1 MRKSSSLGNT
11 DQANG
16 QPLIQTPRENNAVEG
31 SVVETTVA
39 PAPQT
44 PNEQTGLLG
53 ADKAKKIAVAL
64 AGHLT
69 QDATNNDTCDALSTC
84 LYGALLFLH
93 PCAPLPFA
101 VVHEGVSRCLS
112 WRNGDK
118 PVRGAITTDISVSYD
133 ATRAD
138 QSIPHKNVLPCGIWG
153 VFAGAAKNAVSGPIP
168 PQQPESAAVPP
179 AVVSM

>member
-1 MRKSSSLGNT
+1 MRKGSSLGNT

-16 QPLIQTPRENNAVEG
+16 QPLIQTPRVADAADNAAGTEKA
-31 SVVETTVA
+31 TTVA

-44 PNEQTGLLG
+44 PPPGEQTSLLN
-53 ADKAKKIAVAL
+53 ADAAKKMAAVV
-64 AGHLT
+64 AGRLT
-69 QDATNNDTCDALSTC
+69 EDATNNDTCDALSTC
-84 LYGALLFLH
+84 FYGALLFLH

-118 PVRGAITTDISVSYD
+118 PVRGAITTDISLSYN

-153 VFAGAAKNAVSGPIP
+153 VFAGAAKNAFSGPIP
-168 PQQPESAAVPP
+168 
-179 AVVSM
+179 